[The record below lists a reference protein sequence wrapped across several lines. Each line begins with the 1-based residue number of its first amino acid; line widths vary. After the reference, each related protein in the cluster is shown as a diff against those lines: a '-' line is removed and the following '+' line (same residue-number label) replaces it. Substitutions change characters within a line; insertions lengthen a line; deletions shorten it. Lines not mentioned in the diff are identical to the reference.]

1 MAEGY
6 GGRPTPMAFADNLV
20 GMDATSLQERFQF
33 VISLPMKDT
42 DKLYWV
48 LNALLEVGNEQKI
61 YFPLLN

>member
-1 MAEGY
+1 
-6 GGRPTPMAFADNLV
+6 
-20 GMDATSLQERFQF
+20 
-33 VISLPMKDT
+33 MKDT